1 MYAQIIFLNG
11 LDCTKCKKPLFPH
24 GRPTV
29 GQVTD
34 PQTGA
39 AVRVPDA
46 KSDKAKGR
54 YLEAR
59 CKCGVSTRIVLD
71 GLECRIERQATAPVV
86 RDPVFLM

>member
-11 LDCTKCKKPLFPH
+11 LDCTGCGRPIFPH

-29 GQVTD
+29 GQVVD

-39 AVRVPDA
+39 AVLVPDA
-46 KSDKAKGR
+46 KSEEANGR

-59 CKCGVSTRIVLD
+59 CNCGASTRIVLD
-71 GLECRIERQATAPVV
+71 GLDCRIDRQPAAPVV
-86 RDPVFLM
+86 KDPVYLM